1 MTSIHPRSGSD
12 VGVFILARNEQ
23 KNIRRSL
30 EALRESSWDVIV
42 LDSGST
48 DATPDIVRESGF
60 ARLQDYVYRDHC
72 IAYNEITSQLGSA
85 YRHVVILDSDMIV
98 SVDLRQEIDAL
109 TRAGGFDAVDVGIEM
124 CVDGTPLRFGSLCPP
139 KPFLFATG
147 QSYFENVGH
156 GERLR
161 EGLRVQRATHK
172 LRHDDRKDYADYLQS
187 QARYS
192 RNLVVRKAAGEL
204 SGRDRI
210 RVRWPLLVFA
220 VPFVSYFL
228 KGGFLDGKAGALYA
242 LDRLIAEAIMYRQA
256 LADRRP
262 GNREVGE

>member
-1 MTSIHPRSGSD
+1 MTSANIRSGSD

-30 EALRESSWDVIV
+30 DALRGSTWDVIV

-48 DATPDIVRESGF
+48 DTTPDIVRESGF
-60 ARLQDYVYRDHC
+60 ARFQDYVYRDHC
-72 IAYNEITSQLGSA
+72 TAYNEITTQLGLA
-85 YRHVVILDSDMIV
+85 YRHVVILDSDMVV
-98 SVDLRQEIDAL
+98 SAALRQEIDAM
-109 TRAGGFDAVDVGIEM
+109 TSIGGFDAVDVEIEM
-124 CVDGTPLRFGSLCPP
+124 CVDGVPLCFGSLYPP

-147 QSYFENVGH
+147 RPYFENVGH

-161 EGLRVQRATHK
+161 EGVRVQRARHK
-172 LRHDDRKDYADYLQS
+172 LRHDDRKDYAEYLQS

-204 SGRDRI
+204 SGRDRM
-210 RVRWPLLVFA
+210 RVKWPLLIFA

-228 KGGFLDGKAGALYA
+228 KGGFLDGKAGAIYA
-242 LDRLIAEAIMYRQA
+242 LDRLIAEAVMFRQS
-256 LADRRP
+256 LASDQRRS
-262 GNREVGE
+262 NDV